1 MVSFV
6 RPPIPSDFCE
16 GEVAALRAAEPRLP
30 RPGEMKGK
38 EEGGGQVWE
47 EKSKYNICKLP
58 MI

>member
-38 EEGGGQVWE
+38 EEGGEGGKCE
-47 EKSKYNICKLP
+47 RRRANT
-58 MI
+58 